1 MITILAVGKKH
12 EDWIQPGLRRY
23 EKRLQRPWDV
33 KWELIP
39 ASSFDGDRARQ
50 DESERLLAR
59 LVGRDY
65 VVLCD
70 ERGKL
75 YDSPELSRLIE
86 RAFIDGRSVT
96 LIIGG
101 AYGVSDELRR
111 RATVVWS
118 LSPLVFPHQLMR
130 LIVTEQ
136 LYRAQ
141 TIARDHPYHH
151 N

>member
-59 LVGRDY
+59 LETRAY
-65 VVLCD
+65 MVLCD

-75 YDSPELSRLIE
+75 YDSVALSRLIE
-86 RAFIDGRSVT
+86 QAFVDRRSVS
-96 LIIGG
+96 LVIGG
-101 AYGVSDELRR
+101 AYGVSAELRQ
-111 RATVVWS
+111 RADTVWS

-130 LIVTEQ
+130 LIVAEQ
-136 LYRAQ
+136 LYRSQ
-141 TIARDHPYHH
+141 TIVRDHPYHH